1 MPLYLKKANHIF
13 TVSNFVKEDIQTK
26 YGIHP
31 SKISVIYNGSRHIM
45 TNDLE
50 PINHKIPA
58 SSTYFFYYGAIHP
71 RKNIANAIKAY
82 NLFRSQNEGQ
92 ILFLLAGRMAW
103 STKEV
108 EKVWKESPY
117 AEDIHFL
124 GYLSDASISFY
135 LKHALAL
142 VYISL
147 HEGFGMPIIEAFA
160 AETPVITSNNGALAE
175 ISGEGAL
182 LVNPLDIND
191 IARGMNEIY
200 SNTSLRRNL
209 SEAGKNELAR
219 FNWDNSVQICS
230 DIITQTAKKG
240 HN

>member
-1 MPLYLKKANHIF
+1 
-13 TVSNFVKEDIQTK
+13 
-26 YGIHP
+26 
-31 SKISVIYNGSRHIM
+31 
-45 TNDLE
+45 
-50 PINHKIPA
+50 
-58 SSTYFFYYGAIHP
+58 
-71 RKNIANAIKAY
+71 
-82 NLFRSQNEGQ
+82 
-92 ILFLLAGRMAW
+92 MAW

-191 IARGMNEIY
+191 IARGMYEIY
-200 SNTSLRRNL
+200 ANTSLRSHL
-209 SEAGKNELAR
+209 SEAGKIELKR

-230 DIITQTAKKG
+230 RLVTQMAKKG

>member
-1 MPLYLKKANHIF
+1 LKKTNHIF

-26 YGIHP
+26 YSIHP
-31 SKISVIYNGSRHIM
+31 SKISVIYNGSRNIM
-45 TNDLE
+45 TNDFE
-50 PINHKIPA
+50 PIKHKMPA

-71 RKNIANAIKAY
+71 RKNIENAIKAY
-82 NLFRSQNEGQ
+82 NLFRAQNEGK

-108 EKVWKESPY
+108 EKAWKESPY

-124 GYLSDASISFY
+124 GYLSDTSISYY

-191 IARGMNEIY
+191 IARGMNEMYENIP
-200 SNTSLRRNL
+200 LRRHL
-209 SEAGKNELAR
+209 SEAGKKELAR
-219 FNWDNSVQICS
+219 FNWDNSALICS
-230 DIITQTAKKG
+230 DIITRLAKD
-240 HN
+240 